1 MHFRNIDSRHL
12 TWIIILRTEDNM
24 LPLCWQ
30 RWCSVTA
37 TPHYPP
43 ISIVGIFSLTK
54 LKLQFVSVCLLQRVK
69 ENAQSRLTN
78 GGFVWPRFCW
88 FMFRLYKVFNGKISL
103 LGDRLLIICNTC
115 WLISWYGIFARRG
128 HILIWGASR
137 EWEISEVKACIE
149 VCQLWF
155 TFHHNKANKLSII
168 SGFARARV
176 TQWNPLINALE

>member
-128 HILIWGASR
+128 HILIWGESGVR
-137 EWEISEVKACIE
+137 DQRGQSVHWSLPIMIYLPSQQSKQII
-149 VCQLWF
+149 
-155 TFHHNKANKLSII
+155 HHKWIC
-168 SGFARARV
+168 
-176 TQWNPLINALE
+176 